1 MIWWGYA
8 GFSGAV
14 VFSLALLAAIMGLR
28 TETVLSLVAQSGAS
42 LLAFGAV
49 VHVCAIGM
57 RRRPK
62 LPPSAAL
69 LREPVAQ
76 AAAPKPAADI
86 GKLKP
91 IPRKLEPGV
100 PVPALQPV
108 H

>member
-1 MIWWGYA
+1 MVWWGYA

-14 VFSLALLAAIMGLR
+14 VFSLVLLAAIMGLR
-28 TETVLSLVAQSGAS
+28 TETVMSLAAQSGAS
-42 LLAFGAV
+42 LLAFGLV

-62 LPPSAAL
+62 LPPSAIL
-69 LREPVAQ
+69 LREPMVQ
-76 AAAPKPAADI
+76 AAPKPAQD
-86 GKLKP
+86 GSKLKP
-91 IPRKLEPGV
+91 IPRKAQPTL